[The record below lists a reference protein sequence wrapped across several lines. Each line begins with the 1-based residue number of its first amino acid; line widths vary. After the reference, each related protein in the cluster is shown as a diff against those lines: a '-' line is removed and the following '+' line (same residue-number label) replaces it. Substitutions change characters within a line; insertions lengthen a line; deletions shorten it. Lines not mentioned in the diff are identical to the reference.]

1 MSHLFV
7 ADESALQGLRRAGRG
22 FSLRGLH
29 VRRLQG
35 QYPRTPLLSLDHQTD
50 GKISMAVYILASF
63 APTLRLS
70 PTHFFFISF
79 LPQGICVCVCVWM
92 CVYIYIYTY
101 MYMYIYIYVHIS
113 NTHSNANKIVALSVQ
128 TRASS
133 SRYNYRALYRP
144 CWPTGL
150 RFHVSRGKFE
160 FVFS

>member
-35 QYPRTPLLSLDHQTD
+35 QYPDEPFALFRSSDPGGKIQWPFIFSHLVSICLSL
-50 GKISMAVYILASF
+50 
-63 APTLRLS
+63 
-70 PTHFFFISF
+70 FFFFFPLFRYPSALSFISLF
-79 LPQGICVCVCVWM
+79 PPPSHLVR
-92 CVYIYIYTY
+92 
-101 MYMYIYIYVHIS
+101 VHTRIQ
-113 NTHSNANKIVALSVQ
+113 NANANKIVALSVQ

-150 RFHVSRGKFE
+150 WFHVSCGKFK
-160 FVFS
+160 FVF

>member
-35 QYPRTPLLSLDHQTD
+35 QYPDEPFALFRSSDPVKKFNGRLYSRILCPYVFLSL
-50 GKISMAVYILASF
+50 F
-63 APTLRLS
+63 LS
-70 PTHFFFISF
+70 VSLFFFPLFRYPSALSFISLF
-79 LPQGICVCVCVWM
+79 PPPPPPPPPHLVRG
-92 CVYIYIYTY
+92 YTR
-101 MYMYIYIYVHIS
+101 IQNV
-113 NTHSNANKIVALSVQ
+113 NANKIVALSVQ

-144 CWPTGL
+144 C
-150 RFHVSRGKFE
+150 
-160 FVFS
+160 

>member
-79 LPQGICVCVCVWM
+79 LPQGICVCVCE
-92 CVYIYIYTY
+92 CVCIYIYTY

>member
-79 LPQGICVCVCVWM
+79 LPQGICVCVNV
-92 CVYIYIYTY
+92 CVYIYTHICICI
-101 MYMYIYIYVHIS
+101 YIYIYVHIS